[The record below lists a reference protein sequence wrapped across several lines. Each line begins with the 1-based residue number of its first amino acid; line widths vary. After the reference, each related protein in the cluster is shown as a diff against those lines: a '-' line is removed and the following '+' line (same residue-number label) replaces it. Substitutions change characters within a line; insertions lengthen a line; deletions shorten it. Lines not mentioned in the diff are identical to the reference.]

1 MKNSTKNT
9 LRCVIALS
17 VISVVCVALLAVAN
31 RFLPKYKPSLDLN
44 TVTLINGIVPSGVDD
59 KTALDEGYYEMLVL
73 DDKKLADFNK
83 NNRAE
88 ANNAV
93 LAVYRAVK
101 GDNAG
106 AYIVEAQ
113 AQGYAGNDPIVMLTA
128 IDEDGAIISVVT
140 KKQTENSPGTNGIF
154 EEKQFALLVEYVK
167 GKTSI
172 DGSGLSASTG
182 ATSSYSVGGVA
193 NAIGISLKVIPEV
206 KGGSL

>member
-1 MKNSTKNT
+1 MGGLVS
-9 LRCVIALS
+9 I
-17 VISVVCVALLAVAN
+17 
-31 RFLPKYKPSLDLN
+31 
-44 TVTLINGIVPSGVDD
+44 VTP
-59 KTALDEGYYEMLVL
+59 
-73 DDKKLADFNK
+73 
-83 NNRAE
+83 
-88 ANNAV
+88 
-93 LAVYRAVK
+93 VY
-101 GDNAG
+101 NAG

-172 DGSGLSASTG
+172 DGSGISASTG